1 MKVSLMNPVVRDAV
15 RPPEGCT
22 DCSLSADGMSNCI
35 TAEGNEN
42 ADLLVLTRLPLG
54 PRNRAELHDYLS
66 NAGIDPSEVAIT
78 SVTKCSGHDSQTKE
92 SIKACR
98 RHLEAEIDTI
108 KPKWILALGSEA
120 LLTTTG
126 RSGIMKYRGQVFP
139 FKGKPDVQVIA
150 TISPSMVFRNPGL
163 RGGFIAD
170 LAFINR
176 MSKGEKLS
184 DALVP
189 KRVASVV
196 SKRGLQALA
205 DELKVCEGYAFDIE
219 TTSFDEFKPDS
230 RIISLALSTWRK
242 GDTGPRDC
250 WVIPLYHPESP
261 WRTRWKEVLERI
273 AVFLRMP
280 KKRVAHNGKFD
291 LRWLRHFGARFS
303 LTFDTMLAAHLL
315 NENRPKSLDSLAREL
330 CGVEAWKI
338 DNKTLIDEPLK
349 KVVRYNGM
357 DTWNTALIYF
367 VLRKQLAEQRRL
379 AVLFTRMSVPASEV
393 FTDIE
398 RRGIFVDVPLMDER
412 AHIVKQELKAIDDG
426 LMEWVPDREH
436 WPANVKDVNFNASN
450 FARWWIF
457 DWLEM
462 PVGARGKSGDPSM
475 AEGIMSKLAQDHPH
489 KVLNLL
495 LDRVK
500 WNKYDTSFFSAYQEQ
515 VDDNSRIHT
524 TFKLTGTVT
533 GRLSSGKGDTE
544 KVTGRIQNRGVNLQQ
559 VPRDAFVRGIFGAA
573 PGWAFIECDYSQIE
587 LRVAAF
593 VANEPT
599 MKHLYNTGQDIHMAM
614 AMRMTGK
621 PADQVTKEERKKAK
635 AVNFGFLYGMGWKK
649 FISTAWENY
658 GVVVTEEEAKS
669 FRKAFF
675 DEFPLLLK
683 WHARQRMMAHKYG
696 RVESPIGRSRHLPD
710 INSSDQGVVAEAER
724 QAINSPVQS
733 FASDM
738 AVMALVL
745 IDKELKRRGL
755 KARSV
760 GTVHDAINF
769 ECPEEELAEVVPLI
783 KHYMENV
790 PIEEWFGVH
799 LDIPIIGDCKIGRR
813 WGGAD
818 EIDNDVVTDPA
829 KFEQWL
835 IEHGYNGES
844 EMANAI

>member
-15 RPPEGCT
+15 RDPIGCT
-22 DCSLSADGMSNCI
+22 DCSLSADGLDNCI

-42 ADLLVLTRLPLG
+42 ADLLVLTRLPLT
-54 PRNRAELHDYLS
+54 PRNRAELLTYLS
-66 NAGIDPSEVAIT
+66 DAGFDTKTIAIT
-78 SVTKCSGHDSQTKE
+78 AVSKCSSFGADASKAD
-92 SIKACR
+92 IKACR
-98 RHLEAEIDTI
+98 RHLEAEIDVI
-108 KPKWILALGSEA
+108 KPTWVLALGSEA
-120 LLTTTG
+120 LLTATG
-126 RSGIMKYRGQVFP
+126 RSGIMKYRGQIFD
-139 FKGKPDVQVIA
+139 FKDRPHVKVVA

-170 LAFINR
+170 LSYINR
-176 MSKGEKLS
+176 LSRGEKLS

-189 KRVASVV
+189 KRIASVV

-219 TTSFDEFKPDS
+219 TTGFDEFKPDG

-261 WRTRWKEVLERI
+261 WRTRWREVLERI
-273 AVFLRMP
+273 APFLRMP

-315 NENRPKSLDSLAREL
+315 NENRPKSLESLSREL
-330 CGVEAWKI
+330 VGVEPWKI
-338 DNKTLIDEPLK
+338 DNKTLIDERLV
-349 KVVRYNGM
+349 KVVKYNGM

-367 VLRKQLAEQRRL
+367 VLRRQLMEQRKL
-379 AVLFTRMSVPASEV
+379 AVLFQRMSVPASEV

-398 RRGIFVDVPLMDER
+398 RRGIFCDVPLLDER
-412 AHIVKQELKAIDDG
+412 AHIVKQELKAIDSG
-426 LMEWVPDREH
+426 LMEWVPPRDE
-436 WPANVKDVNFNASN
+436 WPKNVKAVNFNASN

-457 DWLEM
+457 DWLEL
-462 PVGARGKSGDPSM
+462 PITKRGKGGAPSM

-489 KVLNLL
+489 KVLDLL
-495 LDRVK
+495 LERVK
-500 WNKYDTSFFSAYQEQ
+500 WNKYDTSFFAPYQEL
-515 VDDNSRIHT
+515 VDENDRIHT

-533 GRLSSGKGDTE
+533 GRLSSGKGDQD
-544 KVTGRIQNRGVNLQQ
+544 KVTGRVQNRGVNLQQ
-559 VPRDAFVRGIFGAA
+559 VPRDPFVRGLFGAA

-599 MKHLYNTGQDIHMAM
+599 MKYLYNSGKDIHMTM

-621 PADQVTKEERKKAK
+621 PESEVTKEERKKAK
-635 AVNFGFLYGMGWKK
+635 AVNFGFLYGMGWLK

-658 GVVVTEEEAKS
+658 GVVVTEEEAKA

-675 DEFPLLLK
+675 DEFPMLMK
-683 WHARQRMMAHKYG
+683 WHSRQRMMAHKYG
-696 RVESPIGRSRHLPD
+696 RVESPLGRARHLPD
-710 INSSDQGVVAEAER
+710 IHSSDHKVVAEAER

-738 AVMALVL
+738 AVMALVR
-745 IDKELKRRGL
+745 IDEELKRRGL
-755 KARSV
+755 RARSV

-769 ECPEEELAEVVPLI
+769 ECPEEELEEVVPLI
-783 KHYMENV
+783 KWHMENV
-790 PIEEWFGVH
+790 PLEEWFGVH
-799 LDIPIIGDCKIGRR
+799 LDIPIVGDCKIGRR

-818 EIDNDVVTDPA
+818 EVENEIVTNPA
-829 KFEQWL
+829 KFGQWL
-835 IEHGYNGES
+835 KEHGYD
-844 EMANAI
+844 AVAA

>member
-1 MKVSLMNPVVRDAV
+1 MNPVVRDAV
-15 RPPEGCT
+15 RDPEGCVR
-22 DCSLSADGMSNCI
+22 CGLSAMGLDNCI
-35 TAEGNEN
+35 TAEGNET

-54 PRNRAELHDYLS
+54 PRNRAELHEYLS
-66 NAGIDPSEVAIT
+66 SAGINPSDVAIT
-78 SVTKCSGHDSQTKE
+78 SVTKCSGGTDQTKE
-92 SIKACR
+92 QIKACR
-98 RHLEAEIDTI
+98 AHLEAEIDVI
-108 KPKWILALGSEA
+108 QPKWILALGSEA
-120 LLTTTG
+120 LLTATG
-126 RSGIMKYRGQVFP
+126 RAGIMKYRGQVFD
-139 FKGKPDVQVIA
+139 FKGKPEVKVIA

-170 LAFINR
+170 LSFINR
-176 MSKGEKLS
+176 MTKGEKLS

-189 KRVASVV
+189 KRVMSVT

-219 TTSFDEFKPDS
+219 TTGFDEFKPDG
-230 RIISLALSTWRK
+230 RIISLSLSTWRP

-280 KKRVAHNGKFD
+280 RKRVAHNGKFD

-338 DNKTLIDEPLK
+338 DNKTLIDEPLR
-349 KVVRYNGM
+349 KVVKYNGL

-367 VLRKQLAEQRRL
+367 VLRKQLLEQNRL
-379 AVLFTRMSVPASEV
+379 ATLFARMSVPASEV

-412 AHIVKQELKAIDDG
+412 AHIVKRELKVLNDE
-426 LMEWVPDREH
+426 LMEWVPDREE
-436 WPANVKDVNFNASN
+436 WPANVKEVNFNASN

-462 PVGARGKSGDPSM
+462 PVAARGKSGDPSM

-489 KVLNLL
+489 RVLSILL
-495 LDRVK
+495 ERVK
-500 WNKYDTSFFSAYQEQ
+500 WQKYDSSFFSAYQEQ
-515 VDDNSRIHT
+515 VDENSRIHT

-533 GRLSSGKGDTE
+533 GRLSSGKGDQE
-544 KVTGRIQNRGVNLQQ
+544 KVTGRVQNRGVNLQQ

-593 VANEPT
+593 VANETT
-599 MKHLYNTGQDIHMAM
+599 MKHLYNTGKDIHMTM

-621 PADQVTKEERKKAK
+621 PEHLVTKEERKKAK
-635 AVNFGFLYGMGWKK
+635 AVNFGFLYGMGWLK

-658 GVVVTEEEAKS
+658 GVVVTEEEAKA

-683 WHARQRMMAHKYG
+683 WHQRQRMMAHKYG
-696 RVESPIGRSRHLPD
+696 RVESPIGRVRHLPD
-710 INSSDQGVVAEAER
+710 INSSDHKVVAEAER

-738 AVMALVL
+738 AVMALVR

-799 LDIPIIGDCKIGRR
+799 LDIPIIGDVKIGRR

-818 EIDNDVVTDPA
+818 EVDNDVVTDPE

-835 IEHGYNGES
+835 IEHGYDGEM
-844 EMANAI
+844 EPAHAI

>member
-1 MKVSLMNPVVRDAV
+1 MNPVVRDKV
-15 RPPEGCT
+15 RDPVGCT
-22 DCSLSADGMSNCI
+22 DCSLAADGLDNCI

-54 PRNRAELHDYLS
+54 PRNRAELFEYLQG
-66 NAGIDPSEVAIT
+66 AGIDPKQVAIT
-78 SVTKCSGHDSQTKE
+78 SVTKCSSFKSEASKAD
-92 SIKACR
+92 IKACR
-98 RHLEAEIDTI
+98 RHLEAEIDVI
-108 KPKWILALGSEA
+108 KPSWILALGGEA
-120 LLTTTG
+120 LFTAAG
-126 RSGIMKYRGQVFP
+126 RSGIMKYRGQIFD
-139 FKGKPDVQVIA
+139 FKGKPDVKVVG

-163 RGGFIAD
+163 RGGFVAD
-170 LAFINR
+170 LAYVNR
-176 MSKGEKLS
+176 LSKGEKSS

-189 KRVASVV
+189 KRVLSTMTVD
-196 SKRGLQALA
+196 GLRALA

-219 TTSFDEFKPDS
+219 TTGFDEFKPDAK
-230 RIISLALSTWRK
+230 IISLSLSTWRE
-242 GDTGPRDC
+242 GDKGPRDC
-250 WVIPLYHPESP
+250 WVVPLYHPESP
-261 WRTRWKEVLERI
+261 WKKNWKKVL
-273 AVFLRMP
+273 AGLAKFLRMP
-280 KKRVAHNGKFD
+280 KRRVAHNGKFD
-291 LRWLRHFGARFS
+291 LRWLRHFGARFA

-315 NENRPKSLDSLAREL
+315 NENRPKSLESLAREL
-330 CGVEAWKI
+330 LGVEPWKI
-338 DNKTLIDEPLK
+338 DNTTLINQPWK
-349 KVVRYNGM
+349 RVAKYNGM
-357 DTWNTALIYF
+357 DTWNTAGIYF
-367 VLRKQLAEQRRL
+367 ILRDQLMEQRRL
-379 AVLFTRMSVPASEV
+379 AVLFARMSVPASEV

-412 AHIVKQELKAIDDG
+412 AHIAKTELKAIDDG
-426 LMEWVPDREH
+426 LMEWVPDKSE
-436 WPANVKDVNFNASN
+436 WPANIKEVNFNASN

-457 DWLEM
+457 DWLEL
-462 PVGARGKSGDPSM
+462 PVLARGKAGNPSL
-475 AEGIMSKLAQDHPH
+475 AEGVMSKLAQDHPH

-515 VDDNSRIHT
+515 VDENDRIHT

-533 GRLSSGKGDTE
+533 GRLSSGKGDQE
-544 KVTGRIQNRGVNLQQ
+544 KVTGRVQNRGVNLQQ
-559 VPRDAFVRGIFGAA
+559 VPRDSFVRGIFGAA

-599 MKHLYNTGQDIHMAM
+599 MKYLYNTGQDIHMTM

-621 PADQVTKEERKKAK
+621 PESEVTKEERKKAK
-635 AVNFGFLYGMGWKK
+635 AVNFGFLYGMGWLK

-675 DEFPLLLK
+675 DEFPMLLK
-683 WHARQRMMAHKYG
+683 WHNKQRMMAHKYG
-696 RVESPIGRSRHLPD
+696 RVESVIGRVRHLPD
-710 INSSDQGVVAEAER
+710 INSSDHKVVAEAER

-738 AVMALVL
+738 AVMALVR
-745 IDKELKRRGL
+745 IDAELKRRGL

-769 ECPEEELAEVVPLI
+769 ECPEEELEEVVPLI
-783 KHYMENV
+783 KWHMENV
-790 PIEEWFGVH
+790 PLEKWFGVH

-818 EIDNDVVTDPA
+818 EVENNVVTDPA
-829 KFEQWL
+829 LFKEWL
-835 IEHGYNGES
+835 VEHEY
-844 EMANAI
+844 ATAA

>member
-1 MKVSLMNPVVRDAV
+1 MNPVVRDAV
-15 RPPEGCT
+15 RDPIGCT
-22 DCSLSADGMSNCI
+22 DCSLSADGLDNCI

-42 ADLLVLTRLPLG
+42 ADLLVLTRLPLT
-54 PRNRAELHDYLS
+54 PRNRAELLTYLS
-66 NAGIDPSEVAIT
+66 DAGFDTKAIAIT
-78 SVTKCSGHDSQTKE
+78 AVSKCSSFGSDATKAD
-92 SIKACR
+92 IKACR
-98 RHLEAEIDTI
+98 RHLEAEIDVI
-108 KPKWILALGSEA
+108 QPKWILALGSEA
-120 LLTTTG
+120 LLTATG
-126 RSGIMKYRGQVFP
+126 RSGIMKYRGQIFD
-139 FKGKPDVQVIA
+139 FKGKPEVKVVA

-170 LAFINR
+170 LSYINR
-176 MSKGEKLS
+176 LSRGEKLS

-189 KRVASVV
+189 KRIASVV

-219 TTSFDEFKPDS
+219 TTGFDEFKPDG

-261 WRTRWKEVLERI
+261 WRTRWREVLEKL

-315 NENRPKSLDSLAREL
+315 NENRPKSLESLSREL
-330 CGVEAWKI
+330 VGVEPWKI
-338 DNKTLIDEPLK
+338 DNKTLIDEPLR
-349 KVVRYNGM
+349 KVVKYNGM

-367 VLRKQLAEQRRL
+367 VLRRQLMEQRKL
-379 AVLFTRMSVPASEV
+379 AVLFQRMSVPASEV

-398 RRGIFVDVPLMDER
+398 RRGIFCDVPLLDER
-412 AHIVKQELKAIDDG
+412 AHIVKQELKAIDSG
-426 LMEWVPDREH
+426 LMEWVPPRDE
-436 WPANVKDVNFNASN
+436 WPKNVKAVNFNASN

-457 DWLEM
+457 DWLEL
-462 PVGARGKSGDPSM
+462 PVAARGKGGNPSM

-489 KVLNLL
+489 KVLDLL
-495 LDRVK
+495 LERVK
-500 WNKYDTSFFSAYQEQ
+500 WNKYDTSFFAPYQEL
-515 VDDNSRIHT
+515 VDENDRIHT

-533 GRLSSGKGDTE
+533 GRLSSGKGDQD
-544 KVTGRIQNRGVNLQQ
+544 KVTGRVQNRGVNLQQ
-559 VPRDAFVRGIFGAA
+559 VPRDPFVRGLFGAA

-599 MKHLYNTGQDIHMAM
+599 MKYLYNTGKDIHMTM

-621 PADQVTKEERKKAK
+621 PESEVTKEERKKAK
-635 AVNFGFLYGMGWKK
+635 AVNFGFLYGMGWLK

-675 DEFPLLLK
+675 DEFPMLLK
-683 WHARQRMMAHKYG
+683 WHAKQRMMAHKYG
-696 RVESPIGRSRHLPD
+696 RVESPLGRARHLPD
-710 INSSDQGVVAEAER
+710 IHSSDHKVVAEAER

-738 AVMALVL
+738 AVMALVR
-745 IDKELKRRGL
+745 IDEELKRRGL
-755 KARSV
+755 RARSV

-769 ECPEEELAEVVPLI
+769 ECPEEELEEVVPLI
-783 KHYMENV
+783 KWHMENV
-790 PIEEWFGVH
+790 PLEEWFGIH
-799 LDIPIIGDCKIGRR
+799 LDIPIVGDCKIGRR

-818 EIDNDVVTDPA
+818 EVENEIVTNPA
-829 KFEQWL
+829 KFAEWL
-835 IEHGYNGES
+835 AEHGYS
-844 EMANAI
+844 EPVAIG